1 MPKKKYPYQVVL
13 DARAEKKRE
22 ASLLV
27 KSRREQLE
35 AARAKL
41 DLLGLAFEECRRR
54 RVTAQHALK
63 ELSSGP
69 AKGYQ
74 LVEHL
79 DYVEELKQGEAEAGA
94 LVKEQLAVVTR
105 AVGLLE
111 QAGMALVEAAR
122 DEQAAEKHL
131 EGWLRE
137 RHREEE
143 RAEQKRLDEIGSIF
157 HSRRHT
163 S

>member
-22 ASLLV
+22 ARLLV
-27 KSRREQLE
+27 ESRREQLE
-35 AARAKL
+35 EARARHKPLCL
-41 DLLGLAFEECRRR
+41 DFKERRRR
-54 RVTAQHALK
+54 RVAAEHALK

-74 LVEHL
+74 MVEHL
-79 DYVEELKQGEAEAGA
+79 DYVEELKEFEAAAAA
-94 LVKEQLAVVTR
+94 LFKEQLAEVTR

-111 QAGMALVEAAR
+111 QAGVALVEAAR

-137 RHREEE
+137 RRREEE
-143 RAEQKRLDEIGSIF
+143 RAEQKQLDEIGSIF
-157 HSRRHT
+157 HGRRQT